1 MSVRLNK
8 VMTTLNIGLDTVY
21 DFLRGKPELGTIEN
35 LTINSKI
42 TDEQYDALKK
52 KYQGDATIKKM
63 QAVFSQKLVSG
74 RTKK

>member
-21 DFLRGKPELGTIEN
+21 DFLHGKPELGTIEN
-35 LTINSKI
+35 LTLNSKI

-52 KYQGDATIKKM
+52 KYQKDATIKKN
-63 QAVFSQKLVSG
+63 AS
-74 RTKK
+74 R

>member
-21 DFLRGKPELGTIEN
+21 DFLRGKPELGTMM
-35 LTINSKI
+35 LQS
-42 TDEQYDALKK
+42 
-52 KYQGDATIKKM
+52 KKM

>member
-1 MSVRLNK
+1 
-8 VMTTLNIGLDTVY
+8 MTTLNIGLDTVY